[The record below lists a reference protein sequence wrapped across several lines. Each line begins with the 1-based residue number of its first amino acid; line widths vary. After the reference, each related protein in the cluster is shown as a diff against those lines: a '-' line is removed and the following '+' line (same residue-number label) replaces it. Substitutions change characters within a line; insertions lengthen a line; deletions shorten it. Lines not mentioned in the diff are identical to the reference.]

1 MVHNSNKERSLTMNL
16 LSLIKNWKDLSTIW
30 AVIQPFVLKLIKK
43 NVPNSI
49 TKLYENLAKYTQPA
63 IDSLF
68 KLKDKIKKTPNELD
82 DYCFEQGVNAIE
94 KFANYLL
101 ETVQELRA

>member
-1 MVHNSNKERSLTMNL
+1 MNL
-16 LSLIKNWKDLSTIW
+16 LLLIKNWKDFSAIW
-30 AVIQPFVLKLIKK
+30 AVIQPFILRLVKK

-68 KLKDKIKKTPNELD
+68 KLKEKIKNTPNELD
-82 DYCFEQGVNAIE
+82 DYCFNQGVNAIE
-94 KFANYLL
+94 TFANHLL
-101 ETVQELRA
+101 EKVRELRA

>member
-1 MVHNSNKERSLTMNL
+1 M
-16 LSLIKNWKDLSTIW
+16 
-30 AVIQPFVLKLIKK
+30 KK

-68 KLKDKIKKTPNELD
+68 KLKDKIKNTPNELD
-82 DYCFEQGVNAIE
+82 DYCFNQGVSAIE
-94 KFANYLL
+94 TFANYLL
-101 ETVQELRA
+101 EETKKLRM